1 MWTAA
6 FSLVRQNWQ
15 AVAVAILLGVC
26 YLRIA
31 YIKHERD
38 EAVANLTTTTNLIRD
53 NALKAEAEKALLAA
67 QGAKQRKADQEQA
80 IQNAQVIGNA
90 YYGMVKEA
98 KNETKQ
104 VKINSVATADALRD
118 QLREQSSI
126 IASRGRA
133 QDDAL
138 HTACSNGN
146 ATLPGRTEEE
156 SAGFYRAAFTGAV
169 MDLRM
174 CKLAGASC
182 ASDFNECRA
191 YVLGEQSR
199 IGVTDQK

>member
-6 FSLVRQNWQ
+6 FSLARQNWQ

-53 NALKAEAEKALLAA
+53 NALKAQAEMELLAK
-67 QGAKQRKADQEQA
+67 QGAAQRKADQEQA
-80 IQNAQVIGNA
+80 MQNAQVIGNA

-104 VKINSVATADALRD
+104 VKINSAAAADALRD
-118 QLREQSSI
+118 QLREQSTI

-133 QDDAL
+133 EDDAL
-138 HTACSNGN
+138 HAACANGN

-156 SAGFYRAAFTGAV
+156 SAGFYRSAYLGAAK
-169 MDLRM
+169 DLRI
-174 CKLAGASC
+174 CKLSGASC

-199 IGVTDQK
+199 IGVTSQ

>member
-6 FSLVRQNWQ
+6 FTLARQNWQ
-15 AVAVAILLGVC
+15 AVAVAVLLGIC

-31 YIKHERD
+31 YIKGERD

-53 NALKAEAEKALLAA
+53 NALKAQAEMELLAK
-67 QGAKQRKADQEQA
+67 QGAAQREADQEQA
-80 IQNAQVIGNA
+80 MHNSQIIGNA

-104 VKINSVATADALRD
+104 VKINSVAAANALRD
-118 QLREQSSI
+118 QLREQSAI
-126 IASRGRA
+126 VASRGRA
-133 QDDAL
+133 KDDAVD
-138 HTACSNGN
+138 TATEHGN
-146 ATLPGRTEEE
+146 AALPRRTQEE
-156 SAGFYRAAFTGAV
+156 SAEFYRTSYLGAAK
-169 MDLRM
+169 DLSI
-174 CKLAGASC
+174 CKLSGASC

-199 IGVTDQK
+199 IGVTGQ